1 VSNGDEVLRQATL
14 IVIAERCRAL
24 GAAQEALQGRAF
36 DAAGRKVD
44 AVAAAVQKASALARL
59 VTPVP
64 GTNLPLV
71 TKKVG

>member
-1 VSNGDEVLRQATL
+1 M
-14 IVIAERCRAL
+14 
-24 GAAQEALQGRAF
+24 RAF
-36 DAAGRKVD
+36 DAAGRTLD